1 MSFEHKYV
9 YLVNDMFLVTDRPR
23 PKYEQ
28 VNLPC
33 NIYKDPIKV
42 MTGYVR
48 WSDDSQ
54 TLGHSLEIQE
64 SVIISRAKLEGYQV
78 VVLFIDE
85 ATSAYHTPAQKRKI
99 MLNMKHYVL
108 SNSNVTAVI
117 YYEESRV
124 TRLIEDFVLN
134 ILGPIKSARPNFI
147 VYSTQIDGEWDENNP
162 YVQAKL
168 AYAHEEVV
176 NKSQRGYDYHK
187 SVIKDSHNPQR
198 PGSRNPFGYN
208 KTTLKDDEIES
219 NEYSVLVIFIF
230 YLYSFGYSDKK
241 IAKLLDKASIPPPSV
256 DAKGWSD
263 SSIRY
268 ILSNYWY
275 IGDLAWFAR
284 TSYHISKKKPINEI
298 ELFKNHHEALIGPN
312 LWNITQFFREFKQ
325 DKDRMN
331 SPFILRHI
339 VFCETC
345 GEKLVAKNA
354 TPAKSTKKY
363 NYYRCSEC
371 KNKIKM
377 EDLHQIIISD
387 FSSRWTRE
395 LKHYLDKSKK
405 ILHAW
410 KSTLN
415 AKHSNSRKKLEAL
428 KYDLSM
434 LKENHKYYTE
444 LKESFEL
451 QIEAIEIQKQQYLTV
466 KEEIDYQLKDNML
479 YELFGRFKQDIS
491 SYTFEEQRSLLLLAV
506 EKISINFD
514 ANNQTTIGYRL
525 TPFVDIENVINS
537 LDEES
542 A

>member
-1 MSFEHKYV
+1 MSFEHKHV

-23 PKYEQ
+23 PKYEP

-117 YYEESRV
+117 FYEESRV

-198 PGSRNPFGYN
+198 PGSRNPFGYD
-208 KTTLKDDEIES
+208 KTTLKDDEIEP

-284 TSYHISKKKPINEI
+284 TSYHISKKKPMNEI
-298 ELFKNHHEALIGPN
+298 EFFKNHHDALIGPN
-312 LWNITQFFREFKQ
+312 LWNITRFFREFKQ

-345 GEKLVAKNA
+345 GKRLVAKNA

-363 NYYRCSEC
+363 NYYRCPEC

-395 LKHYLDKSKK
+395 LKHYLDKAKK
-405 ILHAW
+405 ILHVW

-415 AKHSNSRKKLEAL
+415 AKLSNSRKKLETL

-434 LKENHKYYTE
+434 LKEDHKYYPE

-451 QIEAIEIQKQQYLTV
+451 QLVAIETQKQQYLTV
-466 KEEIDYQLKDNML
+466 KEEVDYQLKDNML
-479 YELFGRFKQDIS
+479 YELLGRFKQDIS

-525 TPFVDIENVINS
+525 TPFVDIENMINS
-537 LDEES
+537 LDDES